1 MNLKQLMY
9 FKEKNG
15 YTFEQLSELSG
26 VPVGTIQ
33 KIFSGETRT
42 PRHKTIQALEM
53 IMKFEEKDED
63 SGYHSGDSH
72 NDVVREAAPA
82 YKARQG
88 SYTLDDYFATP
99 DNVRVEL
106 IDGVIY
112 DMGMPSTVHQYL
124 ITKICHAIYSYIEEK
139 GGHCMVFPASP
150 GVQIDCDDRSMLV
163 PDLVVVCDP
172 AKLRRRNIMGA
183 PDFVIEILSPSSVR
197 RDTKIKLAKYAAAG
211 VREYWVVD
219 PDRERVCVYW
229 TPEDDIAAVYG
240 PQDDVPVGIFSGE
253 LKIPM
258 REIFEQIRQM
268 WSEEE

>member
-53 IMKFEEKDED
+53 IMKFDEQNED
-63 SGYHSGDSH
+63 SGYCSGDSH

-99 DNVRVEL
+99 ENVRVEL

-124 ITKICHAIYSYIEEK
+124 ITKICHAIYSHIEEK
-139 GGHCMVFPASP
+139 GGYCMVFPASP

-183 PDFVIEILSPSSVR
+183 PDFVIEILSPSSSAGIR
-197 RDTKIKLAKYAAAG
+197 RSNLPSHAAAG
-211 VREYWVVD
+211 AGVLGGGSGSGA
-219 PDRERVCVYW
+219 RVCLLD
-229 TPEDDIAAVYG
+229 PEDGIAAVYG

-268 WSEEE
+268 WPEEE

>member
-1 MNLKQLMY
+1 MAERCDADGSNGSRMMASNLLKMQVEKTVGIRYDNKNRPDFNRLLFLCPTGRKERMMNLKQLMY

-53 IMKFEEKDED
+53 IMKFDEQNED
-63 SGYHSGDSH
+63 SG
-72 NDVVREAAPA
+72 
-82 YKARQG
+82 QG

-99 DNVRVEL
+99 ENVRVEL

-163 PDLVVVCDP
+163 PDL
-172 AKLRRRNIMGA
+172 
-183 PDFVIEILSPSSVR
+183 
-197 RDTKIKLAKYAAAG
+197 
-211 VREYWVVD
+211 
-219 PDRERVCVYW
+219 
-229 TPEDDIAAVYG
+229 
-240 PQDDVPVGIFSGE
+240 
-253 LKIPM
+253 
-258 REIFEQIRQM
+258 
-268 WSEEE
+268 

>member
-63 SGYHSGDSH
+63 SGYRSGGSH
-72 NDVVREAAPA
+72 NDVVCEPATA
-82 YKARQG
+82 YKTRQG

-99 DNVRVEL
+99 ENVRVEL

-112 DMGMPSTVHQYL
+112 DMGMPNTVHQYL
-124 ITKICHAIYSYIEEK
+124 ITKICHAICSYIGEK

-163 PDLVVVCDP
+163 PDL
-172 AKLRRRNIMGA
+172 
-183 PDFVIEILSPSSVR
+183 
-197 RDTKIKLAKYAAAG
+197 
-211 VREYWVVD
+211 
-219 PDRERVCVYW
+219 
-229 TPEDDIAAVYG
+229 
-240 PQDDVPVGIFSGE
+240 
-253 LKIPM
+253 
-258 REIFEQIRQM
+258 
-268 WSEEE
+268 

>member
-53 IMKFEEKDED
+53 IMKFEEQNED
-63 SGYHSGDSH
+63 SG
-72 NDVVREAAPA
+72 
-82 YKARQG
+82 QG

-99 DNVRVEL
+99 ENVRVKL

-112 DMGMPSTVHQYL
+112 DMGMPNTVHQYL
-124 ITKICHAIYSYIEEK
+124 ITKICHAIYSYIGEK

-163 PDLVVVCDP
+163 PDL
-172 AKLRRRNIMGA
+172 
-183 PDFVIEILSPSSVR
+183 
-197 RDTKIKLAKYAAAG
+197 
-211 VREYWVVD
+211 
-219 PDRERVCVYW
+219 
-229 TPEDDIAAVYG
+229 
-240 PQDDVPVGIFSGE
+240 
-253 LKIPM
+253 
-258 REIFEQIRQM
+258 
-268 WSEEE
+268 

>member
-63 SGYHSGDSH
+63 SG
-72 NDVVREAAPA
+72 
-82 YKARQG
+82 QG

-99 DNVRVEL
+99 ENVRVEL

-183 PDFVIEILSPSSVR
+183 PDFVVEILSPSSVR

>member
-1 MNLKQLMY
+1 MTIREMQERK
-9 FKEKNG
+9 KELG
-15 YTFEQLSELSG
+15 YTYAQIAELSG
-26 VPVGTIQ
+26 VPVGTVQ
-33 KIFSGETRT
+33 KVLGGITLT
-42 PRHKTIQALEM
+42 PRYETLMALE
-53 IMKFEEKDED
+53 KVLGSDTAD
-63 SGYHSGDSH
+63 SWPGM
-72 NDVVREAAPA
+72 VREAQSV
-82 YKARQG
+82 YGVKRQG
-88 SYTLDDYFATP
+88 MYDLDDYYALP
-99 DNVRVEL
+99 DDVRAEL

-240 PQDDVPVGIFSGE
+240 PQDNVPVGIFSGE

-268 WSEEE
+268 WLEEE

>member
-72 NDVVREAAPA
+72 NDVVREVAPA

-150 GVQIDCDDRSMLV
+150 GVRIDCDDRSMLV
-163 PDLVVVCDP
+163 GIIHPSLKSFLCHRLSCRVIGETKVDHIWNLFGKIRHKAVAFQAGHVDDPVEHTGLFLVVP
-172 AKLRRRNIMGA
+172 A
-183 PDFVIEILSPSSVR
+183 PSSHYV
-197 RDTKIKLAKYAAAG
+197 
-211 VREYWVVD
+211 
-219 PDRERVCVYW
+219 
-229 TPEDDIAAVYG
+229 AV
-240 PQDDVPVGIFSGE
+240 
-253 LKIPM
+253 
-258 REIFEQIRQM
+258 
-268 WSEEE
+268 

>member
-63 SGYHSGDSH
+63 SGYRSGGSH

-82 YKARQG
+82 YKTRQG
-88 SYTLDDYFATP
+88 SYTLDDYYAVP
-99 DNVRVEL
+99 DNRRVEL
-106 IDGVIY
+106 IDGMIY
-112 DMGMPSTVHQYL
+112 DMAAPSMIHQYIIMRL
-124 ITKICHAIYSYIEEK
+124 CSELYGYVEK
-139 GGHCMVFPASP
+139 NGGDCVVLPSP
-150 GVQIDCDDRSMLV
+150 LDVQIDCDDRSMLE

-172 AKLRRRNIMGA
+172 SKRTRRCIMGA
-183 PDFVIEILSPSSVR
+183 PDLVVEILSPSSTR
-197 RDTKIKLAKYAAAG
+197 MDTKIKLGKYATAG
-211 VREYWVVD
+211 VREYWLID

-229 TPEDDIAAVYG
+229 TPEEDIAAVYG
-240 PQDDVPVGIFSGE
+240 PQDDIPVGIFGGE
-253 LKIPM
+253 FCVPM
-258 REIFEQIRQM
+258 SRIFEQIRLM
-268 WSEEE
+268 GV